1 MDESTIDLKELLR
14 ILRKR
19 RFFIINVFLIAVF
32 SAVLISFLTPPTYE
46 AETVVR
52 VKQSKGLADSL
63 LADLPMGNTMATQQ
77 LMSTYAEIL
86 TSRTVLQMVIDKT
99 VMPPDKKPLTYE
111 TLGKRITTE
120 PIKNTEL
127 LKISVDAPS
136 AVESQR
142 LANLLVDSFI
152 KRMIFLTR
160 EEQTEV
166 RKFIGGRLKDA
177 KNELNRAEDALER
190 FKRAEKI
197 VSPDDEIK
205 AMVTQMSSI
214 NQLAAQNIV
223 NKAASQAKLQSVNK
237 QLAGQKPSFIADNP
251 LIQLYKSKLAD
262 LEVQLVG
269 LLQQYTDNYPQVIA
283 LRASIEETKV
293 KLNQEITRVVNSEAV
308 SANPL
313 YQNLMIDRLQAQAEI
328 AAADSQAKALAG
340 IVSQN
345 ETQLVQLPAKQQSL
359 GRLMLQDNLAQQI
372 YVMLA
377 NRYEEARISEVMQ
390 PTDIQ
395 IIDEAVAPDKPIKP
409 KKTLNVLIAAFLGLF
424 AGTGLAF
431 MIEYLNKTIRDTE
444 DVRLYLDLRVLGSIP
459 KFQEEQANVNAFW
472 GDLLGSFKKKR
483 KSQQHRR
490 RRSQ

>member
-444 DVRLYLDLRVLGSIP
+444 DVRLYLDLPVLGSIP

>member
-251 LIQLYKSKLAD
+251 LIQQYKSKLAD

-444 DVRLYLDLRVLGSIP
+444 DVRLYLDLPVLGSIP